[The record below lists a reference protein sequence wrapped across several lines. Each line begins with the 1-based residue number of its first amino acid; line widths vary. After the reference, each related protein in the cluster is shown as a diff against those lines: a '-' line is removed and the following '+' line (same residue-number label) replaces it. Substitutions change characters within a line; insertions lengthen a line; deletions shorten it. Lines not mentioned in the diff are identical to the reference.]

1 MNNFLDL
8 GIENKITLGV
18 VIAATSIIIALG
30 AMDVYQDEQQFEEQ
44 LTTKSLSVTNR
55 LGLSLQGPLWDLDD
69 QQVSDIVTSEMK
81 DPEIDTVIVHGDAP
95 GAPPIVMKGR
105 GDKWEIIDLTRQQD
119 DLDYASTIQ
128 IIRQNEFIGSV
139 QVSLSDKIMKTK
151 LRRSLQG
158 IIIRTVLVNLA
169 LILLLLFLTRR
180 LVTPLRI
187 AESAVRASLNEKE
200 ILLKEIHHRVK
211 NNLQV
216 ISGLLNLQA
225 HHITDET
232 GKDIFKDSQNRVIT
246 MALIHEELYQT
257 KDLAKVDFS
266 KYIDVLARNLLGS
279 YGVKEDQVR
288 LETDVESVD
297 LVVDTA
303 IPCGLILNE
312 LISNSLKHAFP
323 DGRKGTIQISF
334 KAMGDDFYEITVA
347 DDGDGP
353 PEGTNVLES
362 SSLGLQL
369 VTMLIEQL
377 HGKLQVET
385 VGGLTFRFSFKEYY
399 EAGTELY

>member
-1 MNNFLDL
+1 MNNFLDF

-18 VIAATSIIIALG
+18 VIAATAIIISLG
-30 AMDVYQDEQQFEEQ
+30 AMDVRKDELQFEEQ
-44 LTTKSLSVTNR
+44 LTAKPLAVTNR

-105 GDKWEIIDLTRQQD
+105 GGKWEIVDLTRQQD

-128 IIRQNEFIGSV
+128 ITRQDEFIGSV

-151 LRRSLQG
+151 LKRSIQG

-257 KDLAKVDFS
+257 RDLARVDFS
-266 KYIDVLARNLLGS
+266 KYIDVLTRNLLGS
-279 YGVKEDQVR
+279 YGIKEDQVR

-323 DGRKGTIQISF
+323 DGRKGTIRISF
-334 KAMGDDFYEITVA
+334 KTIGDDLYEITVA
-347 DDGDGP
+347 DDGVGP

>member
-18 VIAATSIIIALG
+18 VIAATSIIVSLG
-30 AMDVYQDEQQFEEQ
+30 AMDVHKDELQFEEQ
-44 LTTKSLSVTNR
+44 LTTKSLAITNR

-105 GDKWEIIDLTRQQD
+105 GDKWEIVDLTRQQD

-128 IIRQNEFIGSV
+128 ITRQNEFIGSV

-151 LRRSLQG
+151 LKRSIQG

-257 KDLAKVDFS
+257 RDLARVDFS

-323 DGRKGTIQISF
+323 DGRKGTIRISF
-334 KAMGDDFYEITVA
+334 KTIGDDLYEITVA

>member
-1 MNNFLDL
+1 MSKFFDL
-8 GIENKITLGV
+8 GIENKITFGV

-30 AMDVYQDEQQFEEQ
+30 TMDVYQDKRQFEEQ
-44 LTTKSLSVTNR
+44 LTTKSLSITNR
-55 LGLSLQGPLWDLDD
+55 LGLSLQGPLWDLDFL
-69 QQVSDIVTSEMK
+69 QISDIVTSEMK
-81 DPEIDTVIVHGDAP
+81 DPEIHTVVIHGDAP
-95 GAPPIVMKGR
+95 GAPPVVMKGR
-105 GDKWEIIDLTRQQD
+105 GEKWEIIDLTRQPGE
-119 DLDYASTIQ
+119 LDYASSIQ
-128 IIRQNEFIGSV
+128 ITRQNDFLGSV
-139 QVSLSDKIMKTK
+139 QVSLSNTVMQGK
-151 LRRSLQG
+151 LKQSIQG
-158 IIIRTVLVNLA
+158 IVLRTVLVNIA
-169 LILLLLFLTRR
+169 LILLLLYLTRR

-225 HHITDET
+225 HHITDEK

-257 KDLAKVDFS
+257 RDLARVDFS

-323 DGRKGTIQISF
+323 DGRKGTIRISF
-334 KAMGDDFYEITVA
+334 KTIGDDFYEITVA

-377 HGKLQVET
+377 NGELQVET
-385 VGGLTFRFSFKEYY
+385 VGGFTFRFSFKEYY
-399 EAGTELY
+399 EAGIELY